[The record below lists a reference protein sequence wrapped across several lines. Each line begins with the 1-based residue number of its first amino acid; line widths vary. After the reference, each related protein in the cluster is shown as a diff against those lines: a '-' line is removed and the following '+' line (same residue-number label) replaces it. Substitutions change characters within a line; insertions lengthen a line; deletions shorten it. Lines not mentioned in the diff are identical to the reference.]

1 MAGGAP
7 PPSFSSFPDT
17 HPPKPPA
24 PAFSSYPS
32 PPLPPRSTSPP
43 PSKRSRATDFLDNL
57 GTDLGISASES
68 RSSCRRHGGDDR
80 PTTSSRRRHD
90 DDRDRDRDERRKP
103 AAGSSRRDDGER
115 ERGKGGE
122 HGHRSRRDD
131 RDERRHGE
139 RERRRDDDGSR
150 RRHDERRSRDKGK
163 GKERDLERDSD
174 YGPKRSKP
182 YQLVQALNGGE
193 DDALPVVVRSS
204 RVNEDSASD
213 KPLFYESR
221 RGDENNLRYGGLHR
235 GDVPKYRRLGGG
247 RVVGLNEGLRI
258 TRETAYTGRGVE
270 ISPLNRFRTPRYTDS
285 SSFRHLT
292 DKNTKRLTL
301 QPRSSPHALGEPALS
316 AVPPDPFLASAD
328 DDGVDFVG
336 FDRERTT
343 AEKLERLEH
352 EDGTDYRSV
361 AGLIKPADLA
371 DAAESDDD
379 LFAGLGISGGESHAE
394 RLRRKNIE
402 LDRALRD
409 NPRDVARWLEFVDLQ
424 DEIAQSSFAGG
435 TGGASSTK
443 RALSK
448 GERASTSEVKLAILV
463 RALAVPD
470 NAEAELLILAQLRA
484 AAEVEEPQR
493 VLARWKD
500 ALREHP
506 RLTGLWIEYVSWRQ
520 TTWATFS
527 VKDVVGVFAESFE
540 VLVDAMEGEDPGS
553 SGREML
559 ESNAIYLFLRFCL
572 MLRQAGFAERAL
584 AAFQALVELNLLRP
598 PDLER
603 LQYERTMPWRERV
616 FSAFESFWDGEAPRI
631 GESGAKG
638 WRATTEDDL
647 PPEPVES
654 SSAAV
659 ALVET
664 DASLRPHERWALAER
679 AAAASSRRPARAT
692 DVEMDDSEDPYRVVL
707 FDDVKP
713 FLFLLSSPE
722 STHQLA
728 YAFLAFLG
736 LPFVPPDVPTS
747 TPFTTDPFVHS
758 ELVER
763 PSLLR
768 RYWPARSSGAPF
780 GIIGGEAME
789 PERDSA
795 LKAPWN
801 VPFKAMPATVDT
813 LFGGPSPGWFKTLGK
828 EDLLDLDLDLAR
840 NALAL
845 LRQALPD
852 DTFLTLDAFSL
863 EAVQGP
869 KAAVKLAKQVLRDHR
884 NDLALWDAYA
894 RIERQRGKAT
904 DARQVYCTALSM
916 YRSFKPQDQIEGPL
930 LWRAWA
936 EMEWEDGRTVVALK
950 VLVAAASKDIVDLAS
965 LASTDLDARPSAPQL
980 LRARQHYTH
989 DLEAAFQPHA
999 TQALVRNRNHLA
1011 FSFALLQYLTG
1022 DLAAAGDVLERHLF
1036 RLDCAGATGSAEHEE
1051 ALMMFAKLLFR
1062 HSVVGGGYRPAQLRE
1077 LLERALGEFKNNS
1090 IFLALFYHNEQRMK
1104 IENHFR
1110 RLMEEKVLKESE
1122 ATSEGW
1128 LFAIFAELHR
1138 DARSTNVWAVRNLF
1152 DRAVDNPRSRSSA
1165 SVWALYVDFEVRNG
1179 ELARAKSLIYRALRE
1194 CPWCKEFYLR
1204 PFSPAMRPVFRSR
1217 ELRDF
1222 HHLLLE
1228 KGLRV
1233 HVDIDRLLDGA
1244 VLSDMDDDGGE
1255 DQEDGSERLE
1265 AAGEEVLT
1273 ERTRLMPY

>member
-7 PPSFSSFPDT
+7 PPSFSSFPHT
-17 HPPKPPA
+17 QPAKPPA
-24 PAFSSYPS
+24 PAFSSFPS
-32 PPLPPRSTSPP
+32 PPRPSARSDSPP
-43 PSKRSRATDFLDNL
+43 PPKRSRATDFLETL
-57 GTDLGISASES
+57 GTDLGTPANES
-68 RSSCRRHGGDDR
+68 RSSDKRHRRDDR

-90 DDRDRDRDERRKP
+90 DDRDRDRDVRRKD
-103 AAGSSRRDDGER
+103 GSSSSRRDKGER
-115 ERGKGGE
+115 QRDEDRERR
-122 HGHRSRRDD
+122 HRSSRDEGG
-131 RDERRHGE
+131 ERRHGE
-139 RERRRDDDGSR
+139 RERRRDDEISSR
-150 RRHDERRSRDKGK
+150 RHGERKSRDKGK
-163 GKERDLERDSD
+163 GKEREVERDSD
-174 YGPKRSKP
+174 YGPRRSKP
-182 YQLVQALNGGE
+182 YQLVQAPQGDE
-193 DDALPVVVRSS
+193 IDTLPAAIRSE
-204 RVNEDSASD
+204 RVENAASTD

-235 GDVPKYRRLGGG
+235 GDIPRYRRLGGG

-258 TRETAYTGRGVE
+258 TRETGYTGRGVE
-270 ISPLNRFRTPRYTDS
+270 VAPLNRFRTPRYTDS

-301 QPRSSPHALGEPALS
+301 QPRSLRPALGDPPS
-316 AVPPDPFLASAD
+316 AAPPLDPFLTSAD
-328 DDGVDFVG
+328 GADGADFVG
-336 FDRERTT
+336 FERERTT

-361 AGLIKPADLA
+361 AGLIKPTDLA
-371 DAAESDDD
+371 DASESDDD
-379 LFAGLGISGGESHAE
+379 LFAGLGIAGGESHAE
-394 RLRRKNIE
+394 RLRRKNLE

-409 NPRDVARWLEFVDLQ
+409 DPRDVARWLEFVDLQ

-435 TGGASSTK
+435 SGSASAK

-470 NAEAELLILAQLRA
+470 NADAESLILAQLRA

-520 TTWATFS
+520 TTWATFN
-527 VKDVVGVFAESFE
+527 VKELVGVFEESFE
-540 VLVDAMEGEDPGS
+540 VLVDAMEGEDAGS
-553 SGREML
+553 SGRELL

-584 AAFQALVELNLLRP
+584 AAFQALVELNLFRP
-598 PDLER
+598 HDLER

-616 FSAFESFWDGEAPRI
+616 FSAFESFWDGEAPRV
-631 GESGAKG
+631 GESGARG
-638 WRATTEDDL
+638 WRATTDDDL
-647 PPEPVES
+647 PPEAAES
-654 SSAAV
+654 ASSGAV
-659 ALVET
+659 AEV

-679 AAAASSRRPARAT
+679 ASAASARRPARAT
-692 DVEMDDSEDPYRVVL
+692 DAEMDDSDDPYRVVL

-722 STHQLA
+722 ATHQLA

-768 RYWPARSSGAPF
+768 RFWPARSSGAPF
-780 GIIGGEAME
+780 GVIGGEAME
-789 PERDSA
+789 PERHSA
-795 LKAPWN
+795 LKAPWD
-801 VPFKAMPATVDT
+801 VPFKAMPATVDS
-813 LFGGPSPGWFKTLGK
+813 LFAGSGPGWFKTLAK
-828 EDLLDLDLDLAR
+828 EDLPDLDVDLTR
-840 NALAL
+840 NSLAL

-852 DTFLTLDAFSL
+852 DTFLTLDAFCL

-869 KAAVKLAKQVLRDHR
+869 KAAVKLAKQVLRNHR

-894 RIERQRGKAT
+894 RIERQRGKAA

-916 YRSFKPQDQIEGPL
+916 YRSFKPQDQIDGPL

-936 EMEWEDGRTVVALK
+936 EMEWEDGRPILALK
-950 VLVAAASKDIVDLAS
+950 VLAAATSADNVDLAS
-965 LASTDLDARPSAPQL
+965 LASTDPDVRPSFPQL
-980 LRARQHYTH
+980 LRSRQHYTYE
-989 DLEAAFQPHA
+989 LEAAFQPHA

-1011 FSFALLQYLTG
+1011 FSFALFQYLTG
-1022 DLAAAGDVLERHLF
+1022 NLAAAVDVLERHLF

-1051 ALMMFAKLLFR
+1051 ALMMYAKLLFR
-1062 HSVVGGGYRPAQLRE
+1062 HSAVGGGYRPAQLRE
-1077 LLERALGEFKNNS
+1077 LLERALDEFKSNS
-1090 IFLALFYHNEQRMK
+1090 VFLALFYHNEQRMK

-1110 RLMEEKVLKESE
+1110 RLIEEKILKQSE

-1152 DRAVDNPRSRSSA
+1152 DRALDNPRSRSSA
-1165 SVWALYVDFEVRNG
+1165 SLWALYIDFEVRNG
-1179 ELARAKSLIYRALRE
+1179 EVGRAKSLIYRAVRE

-1204 PFSPAMRPVFRSR
+1204 PFSPSLRPVFRSR

-1233 HVDIDRLLDGA
+1233 HLDVDRFLEGA
-1244 VLSDMDDDGGE
+1244 VLSDMEDDEEE
-1255 DQEDGSERLE
+1255 DRALERLE
-1265 AAGEEVLT
+1265 EAGEDVLT